1 MMRAANLTDLTIHI
15 PSQSNCTTV
24 VNSIDWFTPAPKW
37 NIEAGIEDVS
47 FHDGKLMSRL
57 GHLSILPH
65 ILSLN
70 ISSPIILEDDADW
83 AVEIRS
89 QTPAVASVV

>member
-1 MMRAANLTDLTIHI
+1 
-15 PSQSNCTTV
+15 
-24 VNSIDWFTPAPKW
+24 
-37 NIEAGIEDVS
+37 
-47 FHDGKLMSRL
+47 MSRL
-57 GHLSILPH
+57 GHLSILQH

-70 ISSPIILEDDADW
+70 ISSAIILENDADW